1 MKVSRRVFM
10 RTGGMAI
17 IGLIAVPLAGC
28 GEDGNTVHT
37 VTMTNG
43 LIFEPSVLRIKV
55 GERVRWR
62 NTGIVVHSVT
72 TDPEVAQDSTLV
84 LVPGGTEPWDSGLI
98 QAGDTWERAFDM
110 VGEYRYLCMPHEMA
124 GMTGIIIVEA

>member
-1 MKVSRRVFM
+1 M
-10 RTGGMAI
+10 RTGGMAA